1 MPVPEIDLQRIK
13 KWCLAETSPL
23 HADELRVEADVTTTA
38 VTIVETRPPWD
49 DPTGEWTRFPIARL
63 RYTATTGEWTLY
75 WRDRHLRF
83 HRHDR
88 TPPSRQVQALLDVV
102 ADSGDP
108 IFWG

>member
-1 MPVPEIDLQRIK
+1 VPIPDLDLQRIK
-13 KWCLAETSPL
+13 RWCIAETSPA
-23 HADELRVEADVTTTA
+23 HADELRVEADVKATA

-49 DPTGEWTRFPIARL
+49 GTPGEWTRDPVARL
-63 RYTATTGEWTLY
+63 RYTASTGEWTLY

-83 HRHDR
+83 HRYARVPATRH
-88 TPPSRQVQALLDVV
+88 VQELLEVI